1 MGDRS
6 YMMRTTSRPHDK
18 VWPLGMSPLH
28 GPSRDRHI
36 VVVLGVGPGL
46 GLAIARVFAK
56 VGYRVA
62 ILSRSKDL
70 LDAWAKDVR

>member
-1 MGDRS
+1 
-6 YMMRTTSRPHDK
+6 
-18 VWPLGMSPLH
+18 MSPLH

-62 ILSRSKDL
+62 ILSRSKDR